1 MGDGRKEE
9 ARYATLELVV
19 ELIEDNL
26 RILKLVN
33 TAHASSV
40 FLLAQ
45 LEGVALSVEQ
55 QRIVETARQR
65 KDLTERLIAGI
76 PALSA
81 EAAEAR
87 AQILERAATARRQR
101 GRPRLTVIE
110 GGVGDGSPDQPM
122 R

>member
-1 MGDGRKEE
+1 MSDRRKEE
-9 ARYATLELVV
+9 APYATLELAVG
-19 ELIEDNL
+19 LIEDNL
-26 RILKLVN
+26 RILRLVN

-45 LEGVALSVEQ
+45 LEGLPLSAEQWRTVEA
-55 QRIVETARQR
+55 ARQR

-81 EAAEAR
+81 EAAEMR
-87 AQILERAATARRQR
+87 AQILERAATARRRQ

-110 GGVGDGSPDQPM
+110 GGAEDDSPDRPA